1 MSVKP
6 SPEHRRR
13 TVDPSMAVILV
24 CAGIVGA
31 IGLGFVLG
39 YDDIDLRGAIVVP
52 AVLCFMTLPI
62 ARNMEIRRG
71 SGLAN
76 IVTLAFVAKLIGAYV
91 RYVIE
96 YFVYDGGDS
105 GLYHSS
111 GVAYATQYLDG
122 KRSFG
127 SLLPTSFGTRF
138 IEELNGLV
146 ALASGRSILASFMI
160 FSWFGFLGLWA
171 IVAAVRR
178 TLPEVDIR
186 LYAILVFFLP
196 TSLFWSSALGKDAWM
211 LLGIGL
217 FANGAARLFTVQARG
232 LLFLVAGGF
241 ATGMVRPHVTVLL
254 LAAFTI
260 AYTVARGRRG
270 RALSPILTMVTIALI
285 AAGAA
290 LASDPLQELLPKSQD
305 GITAV
310 LDQTTER
317 SSQGGSEI
325 DVERPNTPLEYPWA
339 FFTVMFR
346 PMPYEARS
354 ATQILSALESLA
366 LFAAVVIW
374 RRRIYAAIGRLLTVP
389 FLRFSVLYTLA
400 FAFAWSSIGNLGI
413 MARQR
418 VQVLPF
424 LLILICWTAYD
435 ERRSPRPSLHHGS
448 VPIDRAS
455 V

>member
-1 MSVKP
+1 MTHSLDHP
-6 SPEHRRR
+6 HRRSF
-13 TVDPSMAVILV
+13 DPSLAVMSV

-39 YDDIDLRGAIVVP
+39 YDDIDLRSAIVVP
-52 AVLCFMTLPI
+52 ATLSFVTLPFV
-62 ARNMEIRRG
+62 RNVEKRRG

-76 IVTLAFVAKLIGAYV
+76 IITLAFVAKMIGAYV
-91 RYVIE
+91 RYVVE
-96 YFVYDGGDS
+96 YFVYNGGDS
-105 GLYHSS
+105 QRYHRS
-111 GVAYATQYLDG
+111 GVAFATEYLNG
-122 KRSFG
+122 NRSFG
-127 SLLPTSFGTRF
+127 SLFPTSFGTQF

-146 ALASGRSILASFMI
+146 ALISGRSILASFMV

-186 LYAILVFFLP
+186 LYAVLVFFLP

-217 FANGAARLFTVQARG
+217 FSTGAARLFTAQARG
-232 LLFLVAGGF
+232 LVYLLAGGF

-254 LAAFTI
+254 LAAFAI

-270 RALSPILTMVTIALI
+270 RALSPVLTMVTIAVI

-290 LASDPLQELLPKSQD
+290 LASDPLQELLPKSKE

-310 LDQTTER
+310 LAETTDR

-325 DVERPNTPLEYPWA
+325 DVERPNSPLEYPQA

-354 ATQILSALESLA
+354 ATQFLSAVESLA
-366 LFAAVVIW
+366 LFGAVVVW
-374 RRRIYAAIGRLLTVP
+374 RRRIYAAIGRVLSVP

-424 LLILICWTAYD
+424 LLILICWTTND
-435 ERRSPRPSLHHGS
+435 GQRSSRHAFDRGLIPA
-448 VPIDRAS
+448 DRAP

>member
-1 MSVKP
+1 MQP
-6 SPEHRRR
+6 SLDFPLRSRF
-13 TVDPSMAVILV
+13 DPSIAVVLV

-31 IGLGFVLG
+31 IGFGFVLG

-52 AVLCFMTLPI
+52 AVLCFVTLPF
-62 ARNMEIRRG
+62 ARNVERRRG
-71 SGLAN
+71 TGLAN
-76 IVTLAFVAKLIGAYV
+76 IITLAFLTKMLGAYV
-91 RYVIE
+91 RYVVE

-105 GLYHSS
+105 QLYHRS
-111 GVAYATQYLDG
+111 GVAIATEYLNG
-122 KRSFG
+122 ERSFG
-127 SLLPTSFGTRF
+127 SLFPTSFGTQF

-146 ALASGRSILASFMI
+146 ELISGRSILASFMV
-160 FSWFGFLGLWA
+160 FSWFGFFGLWA

-178 TLPEVDIR
+178 ALPEVNIR

-217 FANGAARLFTVQARG
+217 FAAGAARLFTAQARG
-232 LLFLVAGGF
+232 LVFLIAGGF
-241 ATGMVRPHVTVLL
+241 ATGMVRPHVTFLL
-254 LAAFTI
+254 LAAFSI

-290 LASDPLQELLPKSQD
+290 LASDPLQELLPKSEE

-310 LDQTTER
+310 LEQTENQ
-317 SSQGGSEI
+317 SSIGGSEI
-325 DVERPNTPLEYPWA
+325 EVERPNSPLEYPQA

-354 ATQILSALESLA
+354 ATQFLSALESLV
-366 LFAAVVIW
+366 LFAAVIVW
-374 RRRIYAAIGRLLTVP
+374 RRRIYSAVGRILTVP

-435 ERRSPRPSLHHGS
+435 ERRSTREAFEQGS
-448 VPIDRAS
+448 VPTDRTS

>member
-1 MSVKP
+1 MKP
-6 SPEHRRR
+6 SLEYPRGRSF
-13 TVDPSMAVILV
+13 DPSMAVMLV

-39 YDDIDLRGAIVVP
+39 YDEIDLRGAIVVP
-52 AVLCFMTLPI
+52 AVLCFITLPF
-62 ARNMEIRRG
+62 ARNVEKRRG
-71 SGLAN
+71 SGLTN
-76 IVTLAFVAKLIGAYV
+76 IITLAFIAKLIGAYV

-105 GLYHSS
+105 GLYHRS
-111 GVAYATQYLDG
+111 GVAFATEYLDG

-127 SLLPTSFGTRF
+127 SLFPTSFGTRF

-146 ALASGRSILASFMI
+146 ALVSGRSILASFMI

-217 FANGAARLFTVQARG
+217 FATGAARLFTAQARG
-232 LLFLVAGGF
+232 LIYLVAGGF

-254 LAAFTI
+254 LAAFAI

-290 LASDPLQELLPKSQD
+290 LASDPLQELLPKSQE

-310 LDQTTER
+310 LEETTDR

-325 DVERPNTPLEYPWA
+325 DVERPNSPLEYPQA

-354 ATQILSALESLA
+354 ATQFLSALESLA

-374 RRRIYAAIGRLLTVP
+374 RRRIYAAIGRILTVP

-435 ERRSPRPSLHHGS
+435 ERRSPREAVDHGLE
-448 VPIDRAS
+448 PIDRAP